1 MRHARG
7 LVREIRRKGFH
18 LTGLIIPGVYFVGVS
33 VTRGGEPLL
42 SRSMATIALGV
53 ITGVYLGFEILRL
66 LSPRVNEFCIRR
78 LRFLMRRG
86 EVRQITGSGYYLL
99 GSCFAVALFDPA
111 FAIAAILFMVLGDP
125 AAALVGKAIGRTRL
139 LQKKTL
145 EGSLACL
152 ATCFVL
158 GVVLFHQVGTPWVG
172 AAQVAIIGAVAA
184 AVAELLPLR
193 IDDNVTIPVVSGLA
207 LMVAAKAMG
216 VDVTLP

>member
-18 LTGLIIPGVYFVGVS
+18 LTGLIIPGVYFAGLT
-33 VTRGGEPLL
+33 VTRNGEPLF
-42 SRSMATIALGV
+42 SRTVATFVVGA
-53 ITGVYLGFEILRL
+53 ITGAALAFEILRL
-66 LSPRVNEFCIRR
+66 FSPRVNEFCVRR

-111 FAIAAILFMVLGDP
+111 FAIAGILFMVLGDP
-125 AAALVGKAIGRTRL
+125 AAALVGKAVGRTRL
-139 LQKKTL
+139 LQNKTL

-152 ATCFVL
+152 ATCFAL
-158 GVVLFHQVGTPWVG
+158 GVALFHQVGTPWAG

-184 AVAELLPLR
+184 ALVELLPLR
-193 IDDNVTIPVVSGLA
+193 INDNVTIPVISGLA
-207 LMVAAKAMG
+207 LMLAAKAMG